1 MRDPLSLPKYI
12 PAMSTC
18 VHRLPPYM
26 DDHVLPGYLLPGIS
40 HVIDVCLQFG
50 NLQLPTR
57 IEHSRLVTFE
67 TLLSNFLPLPHVV
80 AGSNMLMKSAMSTY
94 TDLFTADQCNSIR
107 EDWSQIMKD
116 LPKHQIL

>member
-1 MRDPLSLPKYI
+1 
-12 PAMSTC
+12 
-18 VHRLPPYM
+18 M

-40 HVIDVCLQFG
+40 CVIDVRLQFG

-80 AGSNMLMKSAMSTY
+80 AGSSKMLMKSAMSTY

-107 EDWSQIMKD
+107 EDWSQIVKD